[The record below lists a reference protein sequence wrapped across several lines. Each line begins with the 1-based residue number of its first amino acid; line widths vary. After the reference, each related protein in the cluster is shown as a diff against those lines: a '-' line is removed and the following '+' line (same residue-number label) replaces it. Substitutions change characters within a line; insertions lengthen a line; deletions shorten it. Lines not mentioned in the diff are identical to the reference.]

1 LIKAAVVNAH
11 FLAMLLPTC
20 LHQIACGHANVV
32 TGNRVTMTEYRQCLY
47 LYKCHLHSNIHILDE
62 QRATFARWERPG
74 GHDEIEAAITEGRV
88 FHSISLNVITDTEIP
103 EQYA

>member
-1 LIKAAVVNAH
+1 
-11 FLAMLLPTC
+11 MPTSLQCCC
-20 LHQIACGHANVV
+20 LHAYTKLPVV
-32 TGNRVTMTEYRQCLY
+32 MPTWSQGNRVTTTEYRQCPY
-47 LYKCHLHSNIHILDE
+47 LYKCHLHSNVHILDE